1 MNGLALLFRFM
12 TRLPMGFEPEFDS
25 DRLGKSMKFF
35 PIVGMV
41 IGIINFLFFILFA
54 KTVVYSSLVM
64 IALLVIVES
73 ILTGGLHLDG
83 LADTFDGIFS
93 YRSKQKMLEIMK
105 DSRLGTNG
113 GLVLILYFIVK
124 IVLLYDIEVYGGI
137 PAALVLLIVPVM
149 ARLNS
154 VVNCASAPYARP
166 TGMGKT
172 FVDNTNGVGVLI
184 ATILT
189 VAFTGGVCYLFELPY
204 ELLIAIPILMIL
216 GFGFAKLMTRKIGG
230 ITGDTLGAVVELS
243 EIIAIFLIYAIS
255 GLVASGFALM

>member
-1 MNGLALLFRFM
+1 MNGIALLFKFM
-12 TRLPMGFEPEFDS
+12 TRLPVGFEPKFDS
-25 DRLGKSMKFF
+25 DNLGKSMKFF

-41 IGIINFLFFILFA
+41 MGIILFGFFWGLSHII
-54 KTVVYSSLVM
+54 YSPMVM
-64 IALLVIVES
+64 AVILVIIEVV
-73 ILTGGLHLDG
+73 LTGGLHLDG

-113 GLVLILYFIVK
+113 GLVLILYFILKVA
-124 IVLLYDIEVYGGI
+124 LLYELNLIIGI
-137 PAALVLLIVPVM
+137 PAGVVLLLTPAF

-154 VVNCASAPYARP
+154 VVNCASAPYARA

-172 FVDNTNGVGVLI
+172 FVDNTNGTGVII

-189 VAFTGGVCYLFELPY
+189 LIYGALVCNLFLIPY
-204 ELLIAIPILMIL
+204 AILVIVPILMVL
-216 GFGFAKLMTRKIGG
+216 GYIFAKLMTRKIGG

-243 EIIAIFLIYAIS
+243 EI
-255 GLVASGFALM
+255 LVILMLYIGSAYMF

>member
-12 TRLPMGFEPEFDS
+12 TRLPMGFEPQFDS
-25 DRLGKSMKFF
+25 DKLGRSMKFF

-41 IGIINFLFFILFA
+41 IGIINFLFFLLFV
-54 KTVVYSSLVM
+54 KTVVYSPLVM
-64 IALLVIVES
+64 VVLLVIVES

-113 GLVLILYFIVK
+113 GLVLTLYFIVK
-124 IVLLYDIEVYGGI
+124 IAFLYDIETFVNIPSGI
-137 PAALVLLIVPVM
+137 ILLIVPVM

-172 FVDNTNGVGVLI
+172 FVDNTDGAGVVVATVLT
-184 ATILT
+184 A
-189 VAFTGGVCYLFELPY
+189 VFTWGVCYVFALPY
-204 ELLIAIPILMIL
+204 EILIVIPILMIL
-216 GFGFAKLMTRKIGG
+216 GYGFAKLITRKIGG
-230 ITGDTLGAVVELS
+230 ITGDTLGAVLELS
-243 EIIAIFLIYAIS
+243 EIIAIFLIYSVFRYTLIQ
-255 GLVASGFALM
+255 

>member
-25 DRLGKSMKFF
+25 DKLGKSMKFF

-41 IGIINFLFFILFA
+41 IGIINFLFFLLFA
-54 KTVVYSSLVM
+54 KTIIYSPMVMVV
-64 IALLVIVES
+64 ILVIIEA

-113 GLVLILYFIVK
+113 GLVLTLYFITK
-124 IVLLYDIEVYGGI
+124 IAILYEIEVFIGI
-137 PAALVLLIVPVM
+137 PSGVILLIAPVM

-154 VVNCASAPYARP
+154 VINCASAPYARP

-172 FVDNTNGVGVLI
+172 FVDYTNGTGVLI
-184 ATILT
+184 STILT
-189 VAFTGGVCYLFELPY
+189 GAFVWGVCRFFSLPY
-204 ELLIAIPILMIL
+204 EILVAIPILMVL
-216 GFGFAKLMTRKIGG
+216 GYGFAKLITRKIGG
-230 ITGDTLGAVVELS
+230 ITGDTLGAVLELS
-243 EIIAIFLIYAIS
+243 EIIAIFLIYVVFKFTLI
-255 GLVASGFALM
+255 

>member
-1 MNGLALLFRFM
+1 MNGIALLFKFM
-12 TRLPMGFEPEFDS
+12 TRLPVGFEPKFDS
-25 DRLGKSMKFF
+25 DNLGKSMKFF

-41 IGIINFLFFILFA
+41 MGIILFGFFWGLSHII
-54 KTVVYSSLVM
+54 YSPMVM
-64 IALLVIVES
+64 AVILVIIEVV
-73 ILTGGLHLDG
+73 LTGGLHLDG

-113 GLVLILYFIVK
+113 GLVLILYFILKVA
-124 IVLLYDIEVYGGI
+124 LLYELNLIIGI
-137 PAALVLLIVPVM
+137 PAGVVLLLTPAF

-154 VVNCASAPYARP
+154 VVNCASAPYARA

-172 FVDNTNGVGVLI
+172 FVDNTNGTGVII

-189 VAFTGGVCYLFELPY
+189 LIYGALVCNLFLIPY
-204 ELLIAIPILMIL
+204 AILVIIPILMVL
-216 GFGFAKLMTRKIGG
+216 GYVFAKLMTRKIGG

-243 EIIAIFLIYAIS
+243 EILVILMLYIS
-255 GLVASGFALM
+255 SAYMF

>member
-1 MNGLALLFRFM
+1 MNGIALLFKFM
-12 TRLPMGFEPEFDS
+12 TRLPVGFEPKFDS
-25 DRLGKSMKFF
+25 DNLGKSMKFF

-41 IGIINFLFFILFA
+41 MGIILFGFFWGLSHII
-54 KTVVYSSLVM
+54 YSPMVM
-64 IALLVIVES
+64 AVILVIIEVV
-73 ILTGGLHLDG
+73 LTGGLHLDG

-113 GLVLILYFIVK
+113 GLVLILYFILKVA
-124 IVLLYDIEVYGGI
+124 LLYELNLIIGI
-137 PAALVLLIVPVM
+137 PAGVVLLLTPAF

-154 VVNCASAPYARP
+154 VVNCASAPYARA

-172 FVDNTNGVGVLI
+172 FVDNTNGTGVII

-189 VAFTGGVCYLFELPY
+189 LIYGALVCNLFLIPY
-204 ELLIAIPILMIL
+204 AILVIIPILMVL
-216 GFGFAKLMTRKIGG
+216 GYVFAKLMTRKIGG

-243 EIIAIFLIYAIS
+243 EI
-255 GLVASGFALM
+255 LVILMLYIGSAYMF

>member
-1 MNGLALLFRFM
+1 MNGIALLFKFM
-12 TRLPMGFEPEFDS
+12 TRLPVGFEPKFDS
-25 DRLGKSMKFF
+25 DNLGKSMKFF

-41 IGIINFLFFILFA
+41 MGIILFGFFWGLSHII
-54 KTVVYSSLVM
+54 YSPMVM
-64 IALLVIVES
+64 AVILVIIEVV
-73 ILTGGLHLDG
+73 LTGGLHLDG

-113 GLVLILYFIVK
+113 GLVLILYFILKVA
-124 IVLLYDIEVYGGI
+124 LLYELNLIIGI
-137 PAALVLLIVPVM
+137 PAGVVLLLTPAF

-154 VVNCASAPYARP
+154 VVNCASAPYARA

-172 FVDNTNGVGVLI
+172 FVDNTNGTGVII

-189 VAFTGGVCYLFELPY
+189 LIYGAVVCNLFLIPY
-204 ELLIAIPILMIL
+204 AILVIVPILMVL
-216 GFGFAKLMTRKIGG
+216 GYVFAKLMTRKIGG

-243 EIIAIFLIYAIS
+243 EI
-255 GLVASGFALM
+255 LVILMLYIGSAYMF

>member
-1 MNGLALLFRFM
+1 MNGIALLFKFM
-12 TRLPMGFEPEFDS
+12 TRLPVGFEPKFDS
-25 DRLGKSMKFF
+25 DNLGKSMKFF

-41 IGIINFLFFILFA
+41 MGIILFGFFWGLSHII
-54 KTVVYSSLVM
+54 YSPMVM
-64 IALLVIVES
+64 AVILVIIEVV
-73 ILTGGLHLDG
+73 LTGGLHLDG

-113 GLVLILYFIVK
+113 GLVLILYFILKVA
-124 IVLLYDIEVYGGI
+124 LLYELNLIIGI
-137 PAALVLLIVPVM
+137 PAGVVLLLTPAF

-154 VVNCASAPYARP
+154 VVNCASAPYARA

-172 FVDNTNGVGVLI
+172 FVDNTNGTGVII

-189 VAFTGGVCYLFELPY
+189 LIYGALVCNLFLIPY
-204 ELLIAIPILMIL
+204 AILVIVPILMVL
-216 GFGFAKLMTRKIGG
+216 GYVFAKLMTRKIGG

-243 EIIAIFLIYAIS
+243 EI
-255 GLVASGFALM
+255 LVILMLYIGSAYMF

>member
-1 MNGLALLFRFM
+1 MNGIALLFKFM
-12 TRLPMGFEPEFDS
+12 TRLPVGFEPKFDS
-25 DRLGKSMKFF
+25 DNLGKSMKFF

-41 IGIINFLFFILFA
+41 MGIILFGFFWGLSHII
-54 KTVVYSSLVM
+54 YSPMVM
-64 IALLVIVES
+64 AVILVIIEVV
-73 ILTGGLHLDG
+73 LTGGLHLDG

-113 GLVLILYFIVK
+113 GLVLILYFILKVA
-124 IVLLYDIEVYGGI
+124 LLYELNLIIGI
-137 PAALVLLIVPVM
+137 PAGVVLLLTPAF

-154 VVNCASAPYARP
+154 VVNCASAPYARA

-172 FVDNTNGVGVLI
+172 FVDNTNGTGVII

-189 VAFTGGVCYLFELPY
+189 LIYGALVCNLFLIPY
-204 ELLIAIPILMIL
+204 AILVIIPILMV
-216 GFGFAKLMTRKIGG
+216 FGYIFAKLMVRKIGG

-243 EIIAIFLIYAIS
+243 EI
-255 GLVASGFALM
+255 LVILMLYIGSAYMF

>member
-1 MNGLALLFRFM
+1 MNGIALLFKFM
-12 TRLPMGFEPEFDS
+12 TRLPVGFEPKFDS
-25 DRLGKSMKFF
+25 ETLGKSMKFF

-41 IGIINFLFFILFA
+41 MGLVLFA
-54 KTVVYSSLVM
+54 FYLGLGYFIYSPMVM
-64 IALLVIVES
+64 AVILVIIEV

-93 YRSKQKMLEIMK
+93 YRSKQKMLDIMK

-113 GLVLILYFIVK
+113 GLVLILYFILKVAL
-124 IVLLYDIEVYGGI
+124 IYELNIYGGLSSGVVLLMT
-137 PAALVLLIVPVM
+137 PAL

-154 VVNCASAPYARP
+154 VVNCASAPYARA

-172 FVDNTNGVGVLI
+172 FVDNTNGMGVVV

-189 VAFTGGVCYLFELPY
+189 FIFGGAVCYFFLIPY
-204 ELLIAIPILMIL
+204 AILIIIPILMLL
-216 GFGFAKLMTRKIGG
+216 GFIFAKLMTRKIGG

-243 EIIAIFLIYAIS
+243 EVIAIFLIYIGAIV
-255 GLVASGFALM
+255 LV